1 MTDFV
6 ARVGTPEGAVVEQR
20 HRALSETALRRELE
34 AKGLHVF
41 GVKASR
47 SRLAL
52 ALPARRERLSSLEF
66 LVFNQQLATLLK
78 AGVPVLQSLELLQ
91 GAQSNPFFREVLA
104 RVLDDVRSGVAL
116 SEAFAAQGELF
127 PRLYCTTLMSGE
139 RSGELVTVLRRYI
152 QHQQMLEA
160 VRRRVTSA
168 LTYPAVLLGLAFAL
182 GTLLFT
188 YVIPRFAT
196 FYLGFA
202 GDLPLITRLVIEAAT
217 ATRRLLPLLLAGL
230 LVGGWLA
237 RRWLR
242 SEAGR
247 HWADSVKLKIPFI
260 GDILHLFGLSQF
272 VRSLATLLA
281 GGTPM
286 VQALETAT
294 STVTNRAIGGPL
306 ARVAPR
312 VREGQALWS
321 SLTATGLFPELSV
334 AMIQVGEATGALEE
348 MLFNVGQFYDETIEV
363 KLTRVV
369 TLIEPAVLVLMGGL
383 IATLLLSVYVPM
395 FRMIQYAR

>member
-6 ARVGTPEGAVVEQR
+6 ARVGTSDGAVVEQR

-41 GVKASR
+41 GVKALR

-52 ALPARRERLSSLEF
+52 PTRRERFSSLEF

-91 GAQSNPFFREVLA
+91 VAQSNPYFREVLA

-116 SEAFAAQGELF
+116 SEAFAAQGDQF

-182 GTLLFT
+182 GTLLFV

-202 GDLPLITRLVIEAAT
+202 GDLPLITRMVIETAT
-217 ATRRLLPLLLAGL
+217 ATRRLAPLLLAGL
-230 LVGGWLA
+230 AAGGWFVH
-237 RRWLR
+237 RWLR
-242 SEAGR
+242 TAVGR
-247 HWADSVKLKIPFI
+247 QWLDFAKLKVPVI
-260 GDILHLFGLSQF
+260 GGILHLFGLSQF

-286 VQALETAT
+286 VQALETST

-321 SLTATGLFPELSV
+321 SLGATGLFPELSL

-363 KLTRVV
+363 KLARVV

>member
-1 MTDFV
+1 VTDFV
-6 ARVGTPEGAVVEQR
+6 ARVGTTDGAVVEQR
-20 HRALSETALRRELE
+20 HRAISETALRRELE

-41 GVKASR
+41 GVKAAR
-47 SRLAL
+47 TRLQL
-52 ALPARRERLSSLEF
+52 ALPTRRERFNSLEF

-104 RVLDDVRSGVAL
+104 RVLGDVKSGVAL
-116 SEAFAAQGELF
+116 SEAFAAQGDQF

-152 QHQQMLEA
+152 QHQQMLES

-168 LTYPAVLLGLAFAL
+168 LTYPAVLLGLALAL
-182 GTLLFT
+182 GTLLFV

-196 FYLGFA
+196 FYMGFA
-202 GDLPLITRLVIEAAT
+202 GDLPLITRLVIETAT
-217 ATRRLLPLLLAGL
+217 ATRRLAPLLLAGL
-230 LVGGWLA
+230 VVGGGFLQ
-237 RRWLR
+237 RWLR
-242 SEAGR
+242 SEVGR
-247 HWADSVKLKIPFI
+247 QWADAAKLKIPVV
-260 GDILHLFGLSQF
+260 GGILHLFGLSQF

-294 STVTNRAIGGPL
+294 STVTNRAVGTPL

-321 SLTATGLFPELSV
+321 SLNATGLFPELSL